1 MSKSGNLAALSTLLN
16 CTDAPTVYY
25 AEDPPYLPRILF
37 FYWPVQAVGSLGST
51 SRIRTTILSAAG
63 FRSFG
68 AFSVAPSS
76 GYYSAVHKLPDDKQR
91 DEVARGI
98 AFALCRYFSEVPQ
111 AIKNAITDENLKE
124 GIGLKWGQT
133 HAAQIT
139 CGMSRVLNVDEIIEA
154 LRPFAKE
161 RPGVLPTPTGTPNSI
176 RKTRPS
182 VLPPDQ
188 PSQTPTTR
196 HQPQSSPSSKR
207 IPSGSTR
214 RTPSAAHSPT
224 LKRNAP
230 GPAAARHPVQ
240 QLESLR
246 FKMCEFVDTE
256 DHYLSRLQELIDLVV
271 SQGRTPK
278 SLSSKFTNVSKQK
291 TVNAM
296 VQFPSLLD
304 RIRDLNLAFLDSI
317 ESVLQSTEDGALSFL
332 HTASPEGTISL
343 AALKGKDPLGVLA
356 FAKVLLQHFPNLTV
370 PYREYLDLHSLISSN
385 LEQYLKEGT
394 ASIQKAPSLL
404 MEPAQ
409 RISRYGL
416 YIDSMLPLIPSTSTT
431 AIRTLEKARKII
443 AEICEMEPAASAILD
458 SLRIEHEAR
467 RRAYSPTKLLSTL
480 TRSHGSVREAPALT
494 GASAKEH
501 DAPRLFHSL
510 GRSLSRRNAR
520 SRPGLQGI
528 LAEQDPDQ
536 ACNSSP
542 KSVSVRAPSAPSR
555 SDENRP
561 VTSSSSLS
569 VGSVSRRPLTSST
582 NKSTTS
588 EKLQLGA
595 IPVLP
600 PSSSHEPSKA
610 VDLLAVGNESIEHY
624 RAALMRVEEENYK
637 LLQENAE
644 LKKRVRECCCGR
656 ALK

>member
-16 CTDAPTVYY
+16 CTDTPTVYY

-91 DEVARGI
+91 DDVARGI

-124 GIGLKWGQT
+124 GVGLKWGQT

-139 CGMSRVLNVDEIIEA
+139 CRMSKVLNVDEIIEA
-154 LRPFAKE
+154 LRPFSKE
-161 RPGVLPTPTGTPNSI
+161 RPGVLLTPAGTPSSI
-176 RKTRPS
+176 RKTRS
-182 VLPPDQ
+182 SFLPLDQ
-188 PSQTPTTR
+188 PFQTPNR
-196 HQPQSSPSSKR
+196 HQPQTSPSSKR

-214 RTPSAAHSPT
+214 QTPSATHSPT
-224 LKRNAP
+224 LRKNAP
-230 GPAAARHPVQ
+230 VSAASRHSVQ

-291 TVNAM
+291 TVNGM

-317 ESVLQSTEDGALSFL
+317 ESVLQSTEDDALSFL
-332 HTASPEGTISL
+332 HTASPEGTVSP

-356 FAKVLLQHFPNLTV
+356 FAKVLLQHFPNLTI

-394 ASIQKAPSLL
+394 TSIQTAPSLL

-458 SLRIEHEAR
+458 SLRIEHQAR
-467 RRAYSPTKLLSTL
+467 RRPYSPTKLLSGL

-536 ACNSSP
+536 ASNWPP
-542 KSVSVRAPSAPSR
+542 KPVSVRAPSAPSR

-561 VTSSSSLS
+561 VTSSSSIS
-569 VGSVSRRPLTSST
+569 VSSISRRPLTSST

-600 PSSSHEPSKA
+600 PSSSYEPNKA
-610 VDLLAVGNESIEHY
+610 VDLPAVGNESVEHY
-624 RAALMRVEEENYK
+624 RAALVRVEEENYK

-644 LKKRVRECCCGR
+644 LKKRVRECRCGR